1 MVAHTRV
8 GKSMDEWVG
17 RGFVKLRNRVFF
29 FICFKALDFL
39 AVLFIHRGLE
49 YKIYEVFNLW

>member
-17 RGFVKLRNRVFF
+17 RGFVKLRNRVIFF
-29 FICFKALDFL
+29 
-39 AVLFIHRGLE
+39 LFVSKHLI
-49 YKIYEVFNLW
+49 F

>member
-17 RGFVKLRNRVFF
+17 RGFVKLRNRV
-29 FICFKALDFL
+29 IFL
-39 AVLFIHRGLE
+39 FVSKHLIF
-49 YKIYEVFNLW
+49 